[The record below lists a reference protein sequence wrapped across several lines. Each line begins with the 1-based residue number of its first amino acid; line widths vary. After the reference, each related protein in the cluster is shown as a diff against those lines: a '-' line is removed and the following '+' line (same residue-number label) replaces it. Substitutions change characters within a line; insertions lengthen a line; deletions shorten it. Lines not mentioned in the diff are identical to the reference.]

1 MENRGI
7 PKYWKI
13 HENSIITENMFPIS
27 LKSFHLLLENTYG
40 RYTSEGMMEH
50 DTTCI
55 SRETCAYLPRPSISE
70 VFQSRTLFLRPGMRF
85 VLAVQAFSC
94 WFMCFW
100 MDKILAKNISNFQC
114 TSDVI
119 PCHSSIDAIS
129 HFQKL

>member
-1 MENRGI
+1 
-7 PKYWKI
+7 
-13 HENSIITENMFPIS
+13 
-27 LKSFHLLLENTYG
+27 
-40 RYTSEGMMEH
+40 MEH

-100 MDKILAKNISNFQC
+100 VDKILATKTYPISNAQVM
-114 TSDVI
+114 SYHVI
-119 PCHSSIDAIS
+119 ASFLHHLTFPEALVTFHPIY
-129 HFQKL
+129 HVVGKLNS